1 MIDHTDTRDRVIA
14 LETDV
19 KHLSKT
25 VEKLNGK
32 IDDVDAKVD
41 EIKSLL
47 TQAKGGMNL
56 LRFMI
61 YLSGTS
67 VFVGLLTYGKTI
79 LIFLA
84 GIK

>member
-41 EIKSLL
+41 EIKELL
-47 TQAKGGMNL
+47 TQAKGGINVVK
-56 LRFMI
+56 FAVWI
-61 YLSGTS
+61 SGTS
-67 VFVGLLTYGKTI
+67 LVVALVTYGKAI
-79 LIFLA
+79 VLFLA
-84 GIK
+84 GLK